1 MKQLHFK
8 YIIILSILFLAI
20 NSHAQVELG
29 LKIGLN
35 NTLPSGTDFIDANN
49 TSSDFGYDA
58 GLVAHFPL
66 GKSGLFLST
75 GLGLNKLNFS
85 SDTKDP
91 LLAENIGWF
100 FDTNGNDYFDFG
112 EPEALWDDLNYHRE
126 YELSAF
132 SIPVGL
138 MYKLIGKKVNL
149 YFEGGLDFNYI
160 NKGSLVVDLKDSN
173 GTSES
178 PSALFY
184 TEQVYTFSYLDFY
197 QNSTPDLF
205 QLVSHQKE
213 NLYYANELSFGSADE
228 NYFKNVLLSANL
240 GLGVYIDLFHGD
252 IYLGANY
259 QHALNSISNNNDID
273 VNTPDAL
280 NRVAVSVKYTI
291 DLVL

>member
-1 MKQLHFK
+1 MKQLYFK
-8 YIIILSILFLAI
+8 CVIIFLI
-20 NSHAQVELG
+20 FFISKTCNAQVELG
-29 LKIGLN
+29 LKLGLN
-35 NTLPSGTDFIDANN
+35 NTLPSGTEFVNANN

-75 GLGLNKLNFS
+75 GVGLSKFNFS

-91 LLAENIGWF
+91 LLAESIGWF
-100 FDTNGNDYFDFG
+100 FDTNNNDYFDFG
-112 EPEALWDDLNYHRE
+112 EPEAFWDDLNYRRE
-126 YELSAF
+126 YELNSF
-132 SIPVGL
+132 NVPVGL

-160 NKGSLVVDLKDSN
+160 NKGNLAVNLMDSN

-184 TEQVYTFSYLDFY
+184 TEQVFTFSYLDFY

-213 NLYYANELSFGSADE
+213 NLYYANELSFGSSDE
-228 NYFKNVLLSANL
+228 DYFKNLLISANFGL
-240 GLGVYIDLFHGD
+240 GLYIDLFHGD

-259 QHALNSISNNNDID
+259 QQGLNTISNTNDID
-273 VNTPDAL
+273 VNTPDAFG
-280 NRVAVSVKYTI
+280 RISVSVKYTI